1 LFESILV
8 ELRNYVRSNK
18 YIVTIHAADE
28 MDEDSLSIYD
38 IERAIL
44 NGEIVERQ
52 KDEERSEWKYLVRGK
67 SLDDYPVIAV
77 TKIGPNDKLIIIT
90 VFKDEQ

>member
-1 LFESILV
+1 M
-8 ELRNYVRSNK
+8 NK

-28 MDEDSLSIYD
+28 MGEDDLSIYD

-52 KDEERSEWKYLVRGK
+52 KDEDRSEWKYLVRGR
-67 SLDDYPVIAV
+67 SLNGYPVIVV
-77 TKIGPNDKLIIIT
+77 TKIGPGDKLIIIT
-90 VFKDEQ
+90 VFKDE

>member
-8 ELRNYVRSNK
+8 ELRNSVRSNN

-28 MDEDSLSIYD
+28 MDEDDLSIYD

-44 NGEIVERQ
+44 NGEILERQ
-52 KDEERSEWKYLVRGK
+52 KDEERSEWKYLVRGN
-67 SLDDYPVIAV
+67 SLDDDPVIVV

-90 VFKDEQ
+90 VFKDE

>member
-8 ELRNYVRSNK
+8 ELRSFVRANK
-18 YIVTIHAADE
+18 YIVTTHAADE
-28 MDEDSLSIYD
+28 MDEDDLSIYD

-52 KDEERSEWKYLVRGK
+52 KDEERSGWKYLVRGR
-67 SLDDYPVIAV
+67 SLDEYPVTVV
-77 TKIGPNDKLIIIT
+77 TKIGPGDKLIIIT
-90 VFKDEQ
+90 VFKDE

>member
-8 ELRNYVRSNK
+8 ELRNYVRSNN

-28 MDEDSLSIYD
+28 MEEDDLSIYD
-38 IERAIL
+38 IERVIL
-44 NGEIVERQ
+44 TGEIVERQ

-67 SLDDYPVIAV
+67 SLDDDPVIVV
-77 TKIGPNDKLIIIT
+77 TRVGINDKLIIIT
-90 VFKDEQ
+90 VFKDE